1 MWLFT
6 YLKHTLELS
15 KLYWCSDHPSGWELS
30 CVLQQ
35 LERKCSFQP
44 VGHNLTWALG
54 QFKFPIWSNSQ
65 LIDWDVSCTC
75 SLITFHQIS
84 NRSSHLSLNARVH
97 TEEQGGSSP
106 PDPKQSQQCN
116 QTEPENNEG
125 GKHVGLVCLRQ
136 PCSSFSFLKGRGAA
150 EAQHQLLCED
160 LLFASSGSS
169 AHSQMEILRGLYTV
183 RLLGACCGL
192 TPGHKGQFSTTAWE
206 GNENSWVKLL
216 ELLRLGRREWQ

>member
-44 VGHNLTWALG
+44 LGHNLTWALG

-65 LIDWDVSCTC
+65 LIDWDVSCMC

-84 NRSSHLSLNARVH
+84 NRSSHLSLNARVQ
-97 TEEQGGSSP
+97 TEEQGSSSS
-106 PDPKQSQQCN
+106 PDPKQSQQCH
-116 QTEPENNEG
+116 QTEPKNEV
-125 GKHVGLVCLRQ
+125 GKHMGLVCLRQ
-136 PCSSFSFLKGRGAA
+136 PCCLLQLPEGKRSSRGRAPAPLWRPAVCFLWLFCPLTDGNIAWFVHGAT
-150 EAQHQLLCED
+150 
-160 LLFASSGSS
+160 SGSV
-169 AHSQMEILRGLYTV
+169 L
-183 RLLGACCGL
+183 
-192 TPGHKGQFSTTAWE
+192 
-206 GNENSWVKLL
+206 WVNT
-216 ELLRLGRREWQ
+216 WT